1 MTPISVIMK
10 GWGNMKNEFK
20 EEQRCSEN
28 TTEASGTD
36 FFRWFHEL
44 ERFWLRS
51 ERFYDDILPYI
62 DEQKDPYA
70 AAKMMIKWLEA
81 AFEAGVKSAKRS
93 WQNTKLTYNEL
104 IRG

>member
-1 MTPISVIMK
+1 
-10 GWGNMKNEFK
+10 MKNEFK
-20 EEQRCSEN
+20 EEQHCSEI
-28 TTEASGTD
+28 TEASEND

-44 ERFWLRS
+44 EGLILRS

-81 AFEAGVKSAKRS
+81 AFEAGVKLAKRS
-93 WQNTKLTYNEL
+93 
-104 IRG
+104 